1 MNLCDHDMHINED
14 CPYCDINEIWRDK
27 EVLHNQV
34 KELEK
39 ENEEWKEL
47 HARAC
52 TMVIPG
58 EIDSADAYRILYFK
72 MKKGL
77 EFYAQLPIQEDGTVW
92 SDSCSK
98 FGLQSMTWE
107 PLLDLGTKARKIL
120 K

>member
-1 MNLCDHDMHINED
+1 M
-14 CPYCDINEIWRDK
+14 K
-27 EVLHNQV
+27 EVL
-34 KELEK
+34 KLRK